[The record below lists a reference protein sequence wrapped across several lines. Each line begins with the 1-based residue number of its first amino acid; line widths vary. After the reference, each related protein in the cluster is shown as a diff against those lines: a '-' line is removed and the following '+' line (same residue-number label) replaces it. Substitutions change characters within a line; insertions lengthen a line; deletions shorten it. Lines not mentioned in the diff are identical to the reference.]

1 MKFGFYF
8 QETSANVMMQTLE
21 MRTLVEHPIASL
33 WYLHVNPPLFD
44 LVRLLLIVPDRLLGN
59 DITELLSDRRLYLFH
74 AILFGVVVALVYS
87 TVRELNG
94 TRLEAVA
101 VSILWSIY
109 PGNVAMATYLDPTYL
124 SMFLFLL
131 SVNRG
136 VCWLVSKK
144 NKDAYLGLTALLLL
158 SWTRSLFQIQILI
171 PTIVIA
177 SWIYLKSEKSLAN
190 AVKFGITLCLLFLP
204 VKQFLL
210 FGSFSTS
217 TFVGVQE
224 LGMIQYN
231 PTQDEL
237 DKVAIPS
244 RLIINSQR
252 VVSKYNS
259 PENAVANYQQET
271 VFRKRIIASPID
283 SLQAIPNTIATSA
296 RKALSATQ
304 DYQPNV
310 ASNRLPWSDISRW
323 LFSGWRY
330 VALGIIGLAGQLGR
344 FGWRNKSLL
353 FMLAAVAVVGSQI
366 LVGSV
371 RFGTVDFNWTE
382 SNRLKFI
389 VEPIVFCIIAVG
401 LTSSVRLLRGTL
413 RR

>member
-1 MKFGFYF
+1 
-8 QETSANVMMQTLE
+8 
-21 MRTLVEHPIASL
+21 
-33 WYLHVNPPLFD
+33 
-44 LVRLLLIVPDRLLGN
+44 
-59 DITELLSDRRLYLFH
+59 
-74 AILFGVVVALVYS
+74 
-87 TVRELNG
+87 
-94 TRLEAVA
+94 
-101 VSILWSIY
+101 
-109 PGNVAMATYLDPTYL
+109 
-124 SMFLFLL
+124 
-131 SVNRG
+131 
-136 VCWLVSKK
+136 
-144 NKDAYLGLTALLLL
+144 
-158 SWTRSLFQIQILI
+158 
-171 PTIVIA
+171 
-177 SWIYLKSEKSLAN
+177 
-190 AVKFGITLCLLFLP
+190 
-204 VKQFLL
+204 
-210 FGSFSTS
+210 
-217 TFVGVQE
+217 
-224 LGMIQYN
+224 MIQYN
-231 PTQDEL
+231 PTQYEL